1 MKYHFFKNPFV
12 PSEDALPILSDLTT
26 LIYYK
31 LETRGLVQRITR
43 ANCTNKIKTDKL
55 KGKQRYNCLPNRV
68 LIPKLFFLE
77 YYSSKMVS
85 TDWSSS
91 FGYLSRMDKNIILP
105 KENYFRNT
113 ICPACLD
120 LTYASIALN
129 EPGINSDVKSPLH
142 INRTNAINISS
153 VGWMRRTPS

>member
-1 MKYHFFKNPFV
+1 
-12 PSEDALPILSDLTT
+12 
-26 LIYYK
+26 
-31 LETRGLVQRITR
+31 
-43 ANCTNKIKTDKL
+43 
-55 KGKQRYNCLPNRV
+55 
-68 LIPKLFFLE
+68 
-77 YYSSKMVS
+77 MVS
-85 TDWSSS
+85 TDW
-91 FGYLSRMDKNIILP
+91 DENIILP

-153 VGWMRRTPS
+153 VG

>member
-1 MKYHFFKNPFV
+1 
-12 PSEDALPILSDLTT
+12 
-26 LIYYK
+26 
-31 LETRGLVQRITR
+31 
-43 ANCTNKIKTDKL
+43 
-55 KGKQRYNCLPNRV
+55 
-68 LIPKLFFLE
+68 
-77 YYSSKMVS
+77 MVS

-91 FGYLSRMDKNIILP
+91 FGYLSRMDENIILP

-142 INRTNAINISS
+142 INRTNAIRLNEKDAIITKRLSKTGEATKHLQRQLYRKS
-153 VGWMRRTPS
+153 RNGWQFLIIIIVREVMLIRPPWIVGLLDTLTGLT